1 MKIRQYLT
9 VATLTGMLVV
19 FLYACSND
27 SRKGDMDAVKT
38 YFEGEIVQK
47 EEVGLYGK
55 LAGRKTTWLFS
66 EHRLKREQTYSGI
79 ANLLLAKA
87 GIIVDLLKDSVT
99 LYYTDIDGSF
109 KYTGSC
115 KDYQTYMKEKGTTR
129 KGLNTVDQTFTVLQ
143 NYRSSK
149 HIEDSMEIKGF
160 LCDYYLYKE
169 NPVKQEVLDAKGL
182 LIKRSLLE
190 MAILNLPSEIN
201 FPMRSD
207 VRTLVTEVKN
217 DSILNSSVSQTLK
230 GKIKQLL
237 GRKTEG
243 VKNSKPEQKSEGSQY
258 AEKGINL
265 IKKGIDA
272 AIHITVELVEIAKR
286 SVTQAEWHLPEAKY
300 QEFKDPERFFEAL
313 PKVSETEFDD

>member
-1 MKIRQYLT
+1 M
-9 VATLTGMLVV
+9 AALTGMVV
-19 FLYACSND
+19 LLLSACNND
-27 SRKGDMDAVKT
+27 SKEGNENTIKA
-38 YFEGEIVQK
+38 YFEGEVVQK

-55 LAGRKTTWLFS
+55 LAGLKTTWLFS
-66 EHRLKREQTYSGI
+66 EHLLKREQTYSGL
-79 ANLLLAKA
+79 ANLLPAKA

-99 LYYTDIDGSF
+99 MYYTDIEGSF

-149 HIEDSMEIKGF
+149 HVKDSMEIKGG

-169 NPVKQEVLDAKGL
+169 NPVKQEVFDAKGL
-182 LIKRSLLE
+182 LVKRSLLE

-201 FPMRSD
+201 FPIRSE

-217 DSILNSSVSQTLK
+217 DSILNSAVSQTLK

-237 GRKTEG
+237 GTKTEG
-243 VKNSKPEQKSEGSQY
+243 VKNSKPEPKSNESQY
-258 AEKGINL
+258 AERGINL